1 MRRLIKHSWRWFSGL
16 PLRTKVSLAFA
27 VSMGLVVLINLY
39 MYLSINRMVDTLDNI
54 YDSNVSLSAL
64 SDTLD
69 SVQSSTYEY
78 LTARG
83 SDTLENYYRNVQDY
97 QRYIDN
103 LNDRPSDNSML
114 LAEKNIRTMSQA
126 YLGLVDEAVT
136 AKRGRDIEQ
145 YKYSYDQATRLHGY
159 IADTIENLNS
169 QQFRVNSE
177 NYSLLLQS
185 LGSVELLSLAL
196 LVLAILLN
204 LLLLLFLVGAMTRPL
219 TLLTQRADQVS
230 QGHLDV
236 ELLPAQGNDEFAVV
250 ARAFNQMVVSLN
262 DNIRQIKAQMEGE
275 KRMMEE
281 RLLMETHLKEAELR
295 SLQAQINP
303 HFLYNTLNAGAQ
315 LAMLEGA
322 EDTCLFIENLADFFR
337 YNVKKVGEMSTL
349 EEELRQVENYLYVI
363 NVRFSGEI
371 HFSRTGL
378 PVVPDLTLPG
388 LVLQPLVENA
398 VEHGLR
404 EVEWEKRVS
413 IDVAR
418 EASDYV
424 ISVIDNGAGIDPA
437 IAQRVLSGTPE
448 ENAGSGHT
456 SVGLR
461 NVLARLRLFYGREDV
476 MRITSNDPE
485 QGTAIR
491 IYLPCEKEHTYV

>member
-1 MRRLIKHSWRWFSGL
+1 MRALLHRCWTRFNGL
-16 PLRTKVSLAFA
+16 PLRAKVSLAFA
-27 VSMGLVVLINLY
+27 ASMGLVVLVNLY
-39 MYLSINRMVDTLDNI
+39 MYRSVNRMVDTLDTI

-69 SVQSSTYEY
+69 SVQDSVYEY
-78 LTARG
+78 LTAKG
-83 SDTLENYYRNVQDY
+83 SDTLEGYYRSVQDY
-97 QRYIDN
+97 QRYMED
-103 LNDRPSDNSML
+103 LNDRPTDNPML
-114 LAEKNIRTMSQA
+114 LAEKNIRSMSQD
-126 YLGLVDEAVT
+126 YLDLAEQAVT

-145 YKYSYDQATRLHGY
+145 YKTSYDQATRLYGY
-159 IADTIENLNS
+159 INNTIESLND
-169 QQFRVNSE
+169 QQFRANSE
-177 NYSLLLQS
+177 NYSVLLQS
-185 LGSVELLSLAL
+185 LGAVELLSLAL
-196 LVLAILLN
+196 LVLAMGLN
-204 LLLLLFLVGAMTRPL
+204 LLLLLFFAGAVTKPL

-230 QGHLDV
+230 QGDLHV
-236 ELLPAQGNDEFAVV
+236 ELLPAEGTDEFAVV

-262 DNIRQIKAQMEGE
+262 DNIRQIKTQMEGE
-275 KRMMEE
+275 KRLMEE

-322 EDTCLFIENLADFFR
+322 EDTCLFVENLADFFR
-337 YNVKKVGEMSTL
+337 YNVKKVGELSTL
-349 EEELRQVENYLYVI
+349 EEELRQVENYLYVL
-363 NVRFSGEI
+363 NVRFSGEL
-371 HFSRTGL
+371 HFARTGL
-378 PVVPDLTLPG
+378 PVLPDLTLPG

-418 EASDYV
+418 ERSGYRVA
-424 ISVIDNGAGIDPA
+424 VIDNGTGIDPETA
-437 IAQRVLSGTPE
+437 RRILAGTE
-448 ENAGSGHT
+448 EEDASDGHT

-476 MRITSNDPE
+476 MTITSNAPE
-485 QGTAIR
+485 QGTTVCIHIPPEEEA
-491 IYLPCEKEHTYV
+491 HV